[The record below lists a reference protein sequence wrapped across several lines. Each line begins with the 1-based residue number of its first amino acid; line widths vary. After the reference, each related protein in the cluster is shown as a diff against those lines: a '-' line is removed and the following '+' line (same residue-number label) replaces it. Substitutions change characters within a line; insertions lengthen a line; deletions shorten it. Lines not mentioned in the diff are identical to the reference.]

1 VKIAVPDLISPSYF
15 PAEAAVTLGFL
26 ANEGID
32 AQIELIS
39 PIERA
44 YDALRN
50 GEIDIVAGS
59 AHSALSAFPR
69 WKGVKLIC
77 AQSQGM
83 YWFLVMRADL
93 RAKRGDLSVVKGKR
107 IGAAPWVGLCF
118 RQLLIE
124 SGIDPERDGVTIMP
138 TPGSLDDKVNFGVA
152 AARALEQGV
161 IDGFWANGMGA
172 EIAVRSGIG
181 TLVLDARRGDGPKA
195 GFNYT
200 MATLAT
206 TDKLIAEQPEKI
218 AGAVRAIAATQ
229 LALQKDVQ
237 LAETVAA
244 KLFPQD
250 SSHIV
255 ELVRR
260 DLPFYRSD
268 LAPAFVEG
276 MNRFARAI
284 NILDADVPYS
294 EVVAEQ
300 FSEYW
305 NNSAPPNVSRD

>member
-1 VKIAVPDLISPSYF
+1 
-15 PAEAAVTLGFL
+15 
-26 ANEGID
+26 
-32 AQIELIS
+32 
-39 PIERA
+39 
-44 YDALRN
+44 
-50 GEIDIVAGS
+50 
-59 AHSALSAFPR
+59 
-69 WKGVKLIC
+69 VKLIC

-83 YWFLVMRADL
+83 YWFLIMRADL
-93 RAKRGDLSVVKGKR
+93 AAKRGDLNVVKGKR

-124 SGIDPERDGVTIMP
+124 SGIDPVRDDVTIMP
-138 TPGSLDDKVNFGVA
+138 TPGSLENKVNFGVA
-152 AARALEQGV
+152 AARALEQGL

-172 EIAVRSGIG
+172 EIAVRSGVG

-206 TDKLIAEQPEKI
+206 TDKLIAEQPDKI

-237 LAETVAA
+237 RADDVAA

-250 SSHIV
+250 SAHIV

-268 LAPAFVEG
+268 LTPTFVEG

-284 NILDADVPYS
+284 NILDEDVPYS

-305 NNSAPPNVSRD
+305 NKSAPIGA

>member
-1 VKIAVPDLISPSYF
+1 MKIAVPDLISPSYF
-15 PAEAAVTLGFL
+15 PAEAAVTLGFF
-26 ANEGID
+26 ADEGIE
-32 AQIELIS
+32 AQLELIS

-44 YDALRN
+44 YEALRN
-50 GEIDIVAGS
+50 GDIDIVAGS

-93 RAKRGDLSVVKGKR
+93 RAQRGDLSVVKGRR
-107 IGAAPWVGLCF
+107 IGAAPWVGLCL
-118 RQLLIE
+118 RRLLIE
-124 SGIDPERDGVTIMP
+124 SGIDPDRDGVTIMP
-138 TPGSLDDKVNFGVA
+138 TPGSLDEKVNFGVA

-172 EIAVRSGIG
+172 EIAVRSGVG
-181 TLVLDARRGDGPKA
+181 TLVLDVRRGDGPKA

-200 MATLAT
+200 MATLAA
-206 TDKLIAEQPEKI
+206 TDRLIAEQPEKI

-237 LAETVAA
+237 LAENVAA

-268 LAPAFVEG
+268 LTHSFIEG
-276 MNRFARAI
+276 MNRFARRI
-284 NILDADVPYS
+284 NILDEDVLFS
-294 EVVAEQ
+294 KVVAEQ

-305 NNSAPPNVSRD
+305 HK

>member
-1 VKIAVPDLISPSYF
+1 MKIAVPDLISPSYF
-15 PAEAAVTLGFL
+15 PAEAAVTLGFF
-26 ANEGID
+26 ANERID
-32 AQIELIS
+32 AQLELIS

-44 YDALRN
+44 YEALRN
-50 GEIDIVAGS
+50 GDIDIVAGS

-93 RAKRGDLSVVKGKR
+93 QAQRGDLSIVKGRR

-118 RQLLIE
+118 RQLLVE
-124 SGIDPERDGVTIMP
+124 SGIDPDRDGVTIMP
-138 TPGSLDDKVNFGVA
+138 TPVSLDDKVNFGVA

-218 AGAVRAIAATQ
+218 AGAVRAIASTQ

-237 LAETVAA
+237 LAENVAA
-244 KLFPQD
+244 RLFPQD

-268 LAPAFVEG
+268 LTHEFVDG

-284 NILDADVPYS
+284 NILDEDVPYS
-294 EVVAEQ
+294 NIVAEQ

-305 NNSAPPNVSRD
+305 NKSGHTF